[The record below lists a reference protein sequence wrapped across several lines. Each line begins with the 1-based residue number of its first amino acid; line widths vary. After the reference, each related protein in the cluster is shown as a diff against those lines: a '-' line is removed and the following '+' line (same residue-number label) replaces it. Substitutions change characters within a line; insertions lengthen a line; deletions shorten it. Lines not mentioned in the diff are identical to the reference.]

1 MKLKVIC
8 LNLWQGGKLFENI
21 KPFIAGE
28 NAHILALQEM
38 HHAEE
43 HPPQEAWRLI
53 GVLARTLGYQY
64 YAFAPAFAKAV
75 QSGHKSRKGNAI
87 LSRFPI
93 TSSSAIFYDVPYN
106 GTFTE
111 TPGDYRYTPRNLQH
125 GEIDI
130 NGTTLHFFNTQG
142 IWGFEGDDSKR
153 RLQMGEII
161 TREIAGKQPA
171 LLMGDFNVREGT
183 QTIKKI
189 EAHMTNVFASELK
202 TSFNMRHKKD
212 GGFATAV
219 VDMMFASPDVKIG
232 KHYASPAN
240 VSDHVALVGEFEIN
254 V

>member
-21 KPFIAGE
+21 KSFIAE
-28 NAHILALQEM
+28 EKADMLALQEV
-38 HHAEE
+38 HDAPPPRQEE
-43 HPPQEAWRLI
+43 WRSP
-53 GVLARTLGYQY
+53 GALARTLGYKH
-64 YAFAPAFAKAV
+64 YAFAPAFAKV
-75 QSGHKSRKGNAI
+75 IHSGHKSQKGNTI

-130 NGTTLHFFNTQG
+130 NGTTLHLFNTQG
-142 IWGFEGDDSKR
+142 IWGFDGNDSER
-153 RLQMGEII
+153 RLKMGEII

-189 EAHMTNVFASELK
+189 EAHMTNVFAGELK

-219 VDMMFASPDVKIG
+219 VDMMFASPDIKIG
-232 KHYASPAN
+232 QHYASKTN
-240 VSDHVALVGEFEIN
+240 VSDHLALVGEFEIN